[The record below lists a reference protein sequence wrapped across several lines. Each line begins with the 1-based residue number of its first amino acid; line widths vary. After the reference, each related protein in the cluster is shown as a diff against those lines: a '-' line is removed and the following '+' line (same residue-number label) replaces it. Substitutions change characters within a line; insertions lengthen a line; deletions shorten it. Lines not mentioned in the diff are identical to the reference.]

1 MLALSGCFIRGLGM
15 AAWFFVKLG
24 PFHNSSVDAFTR
36 QRKLEIFKNNYYDN
50 TDLAIKTIVATVQLW
65 LLAVHFFCTTPIIHS
80 IFF

>member
-1 MLALSGCFIRGLGM
+1 M

-24 PFHNSSVDAFTR
+24 RFHNSSVDAFTR
-36 QRKLEIFKNNYYDN
+36 QRKLEIFKNNNYDN
-50 TDLAIKTIVATVQLW
+50 ADVAIKTIVATVQLW